1 MIDLHCHLCFACDD
15 GPKDAAEAAAL
26 GKALV
31 AAGVTTAACTSHVR
45 PDKGWM
51 NTLDVQERHQKM
63 LDEALGGLPLRRV
76 HAAEH
81 YLDEAVVGAG
91 MQGRVVPYG
100 TSRWI
105 LVELPYQGPPP
116 DLFGVLYSIRRQG
129 FRVLLAHLERYP
141 WVAEKRDVVERL
153 LDAGHLVQVNLGSLA
168 GGYAKEHKKL
178 AEKLVVDG
186 YASVLAG
193 DCHRADDVPKLLEK
207 GLKAAKKLVGEAAV
221 ARMTTTNPAAI
232 LDDHPPERIWP

>member
-1 MIDLHCHLCFACDD
+1 MIDLHCHLCFSCDD
-15 GPKDAAEAAAL
+15 GPKDAGEAAAL
-26 GKALV
+26 ARALV
-31 AAGVTTAACTSHVR
+31 DAGVTKVACTSHVR
-45 PDKGWM
+45 PDKGWL
-51 NTLDVQERHQKM
+51 NTLAVQDAHRRA
-63 LDEALGGLPLRRV
+63 LDDALQGVPLLRV
-76 HAAEH
+76 QAAEH

-91 MQGRVVPYG
+91 MAGHVVPYG
-100 TSRWI
+100 ASRWLLI
-105 LVELPYQGPPP
+105 ELPYQGPPP
-116 DLFGVLYSIRRQG
+116 DLFGVLYGIRRQG

-178 AEKLVVDG
+178 AERLVVDG

-193 DCHRADDVPKLLEK
+193 DCHRADDVPRLLQK
-207 GLKAAKKLVGEAAV
+207 GLKAATKLVGAAAV
-221 ARMTTTNPAAI
+221 ERMTTTNPAAI